1 MRLEVVEGY
10 PEYRAKLVRAFAKC
24 LGIKL
29 DYVLFLTK
37 TDKKEDN
44 AQSND

>member
-29 DYVLFLTK
+29 DYVLFLTEK
-37 TDKKEDN
+37 DKEEDN
-44 AQSND
+44 AKSNY